1 MTIRDTL
8 SEDAA
13 TVAALIDSV
22 ARERR
27 YLAATVGFSVESTQA
42 FIASLR
48 SANGVHI
55 LAVIGDA
62 AVGWCD
68 IAPLP
73 YEGMK
78 HIGRLGMGVKSGFR
92 GKGAGKRLLE
102 AALLR
107 GFNTGL
113 ERVELEVFA
122 SNREAVRLYE
132 SFGFVPEG
140 RKIAAR
146 KLDGISDDLLLYATF
161 KKA

>member
-13 TVAALIDSV
+13 AVAALIDSV

-27 YLAATVGFSVESTQA
+27 YLAATVGFSAESTQA

-55 LAVIGDA
+55 LAVIGGA
-62 AVGWCD
+62 VVGWCD
-68 IAPLP
+68 ITPLP

-78 HIGRLGMGVKSGFR
+78 HVGRLGMGVKSGFR
-92 GKGAGKRLLE
+92 GKGTGKRLLK

-113 ERVELEVFA
+113 ERVELEVFG

-132 SFGFVPEG
+132 SFGFVREG

-161 KKA
+161 KKG